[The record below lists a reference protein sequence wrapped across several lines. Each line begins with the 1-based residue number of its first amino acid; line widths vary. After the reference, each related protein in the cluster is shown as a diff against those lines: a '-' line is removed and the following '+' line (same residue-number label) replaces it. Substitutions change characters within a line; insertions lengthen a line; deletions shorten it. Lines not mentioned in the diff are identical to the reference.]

1 MATVPTQAAPQ
12 YATKDALLAAV
23 QAGKISLDEASKQLD
38 ALTKTKPRRLYAKVS
53 GKGGVSVYGLQRM
66 PVTLYAQQWERLFV
80 FGDELKAFMEA
91 NKDKLSVK

>member
-1 MATVPTQAAPQ
+1 MATIPTQAAPQ

-38 ALTKTKPRRLYAKVS
+38 ALTKSKPSRLYVKVS
-53 GKGGVSVYGLQRM
+53 AKGAVSVYGLQRM
-66 PVTLYAQQWERLFV
+66 PVTLYGQQWERLREFMP
-80 FGDELKAFMEA
+80 EIEAFIAA